1 MGPALA
7 ALLCVGV
14 VLVAILGAAV
24 LLFQLACAMARVPR
38 PGLFRAAWVI
48 GVTFLVW
55 SVAEGVLAGTVH
67 IVYENLNYPMW
78 EAGLVTFFLGLP
90 VDLVISSGVHAG
102 LLRMR
107 FGKAV
112 EVWFAHRLIMLTIV
126 MAVAGVAAVAV
137 LASPK

>member
-1 MGPALA
+1 VFCCAGFFLFTILA
-7 ALLCVGV
+7 
-14 VLVAILGAAV
+14 VAVA
-24 LLFQLACAMARVPR
+24 LFQIACVMSRVPK
-38 PGLFRAAWVI
+38 PGFLRASWVV

-55 SVAEGVLAGTVH
+55 SVAEGVVAGSVH
-67 IVYENLNYPMW
+67 AVYENLNYPLW

-90 VDLVISSGVHAG
+90 VDLIISSGVHAG

-112 EVWFAHRLIMLTIV
+112 EVWFAHRMILLTIV
-126 MAVAGVAAVAV
+126 MALAGVAAVAI

>member
-1 MGPALA
+1 MGRVLLALC
-7 ALLCVGV
+7 CVGAFLFGLLAV
-14 VLVAILGAAV
+14 AV
-24 LLFQLACAMARVPR
+24 LIFQVACVMARVPR
-38 PGLFRAAWVI
+38 PGFFRASWVI

-67 IVYENLNYPMW
+67 AVYENLNYPLW

-90 VDLVISSGVHAG
+90 VDLIISSGVHAG

-112 EVWFAHRLIMLTIV
+112 EVWFAHRLILLTIV
-126 MAVAGVAAVAV
+126 MAVAGVTAVAV
-137 LASPK
+137 LASPR